1 LTWVQHAAR
10 PACDL
15 PSFGLVVPVGQP
27 APECFD
33 VYPEIYA
40 DPDPNVGF
48 ELQYSSE
55 RALTEFGR
63 QDHNDPTQY

>member
-1 LTWVQHAAR
+1 LAVIQPAAR
-10 PACDL
+10 PACGL
-15 PSFGLVVPVGQP
+15 PSFGLVVPTGQTVP
-27 APECFD
+27 GSYD

-55 RALTEFGR
+55 RGLKEFDR
-63 QDHNDPTQY
+63 QDHNDPAQY